1 MVINMQ
7 ETARDMNMVVY
18 QCEDSLDGIFTAIY
32 NAYEDKNKPEDV
44 CISLTDELMLFA
56 EYVSVAEDSVKSQK
70 VINTLRRKFGEED
83 YMDLC
88 MALSAPNKE
97 KAQAVYRTIAD
108 GLAGNCRPKH
118 LFDNLANNDIHLAF
132 SLARR
137 ASREYDH
144 LRGFL
149 RFEELEKG
157 ILYAEI
163 GPQNNLL
170 PFLME
175 HFADRF
181 PMENFM
187 IYDRGRQ
194 ITGIHAAGSAPY
206 EPFGRGLDEGV
217 LDAEYGSSFGNGAAL
232 RNCEKKS
239 LWFLLQCDRSP
250 KEEFSLALSG
260 KEMAYQELFRH
271 FCRKITITERRN
283 AQLQRNML
291 PLRFREYM
299 TEFRV

>member
-1 MVINMQ
+1 
-7 ETARDMNMVVY
+7 MVVY

-32 NAYEDKNKPEDV
+32 NAYEDRNKPEDV

-56 EYVSVAEDSVKSQK
+56 EYVSVAEDRVKSRK

-88 MALSAPNKE
+88 MALSAPNQE
-97 KAQAVYRTIAD
+97 KAQAVYRTIAN
-108 GLAGNCRPKH
+108 GLSANCGPKH
-118 LFDNLANNDIHLAF
+118 LFDNLTDNDIHLAF

-157 ILYAEI
+157 ILYAEV

-187 IYDRGRQ
+187 IYDQGRQ
-194 ITGIHAAGSAPY
+194 IAGIHAAGSTPC
-206 EPFGRGLDEGV
+206 EPFGCGLDECV
-217 LDAEYGSSFGNGAAL
+217 LGDGISGKAPRSEKDLTSADL
-232 RNCEKKS
+232 RTFS
-239 LWFLLQCDRSP
+239 LPSWFLLQCDRSP
-250 KEEFSLALSG
+250 KEEFSMALSDT
-260 KEMAYQELFRH
+260 EMAYQELFRH
-271 FCRKITITERRN
+271 FCRKITITERKN